1 MTTCVVCNRPLT
13 DPDSIKRG
21 IGPVCAAHQDHEQTA
36 VDGQEFSDTYDG
48 DTPFRQAFVMRRVL
62 NENHYSSGTVETNIP
77 HLVTHHSLNGFEFG
91 YGGSGP
97 ADLALN
103 VCQLYLT
110 IVGYRGRTTKCLRG
124 YCFTLAWMLH
134 QDFKRDFIESVS
146 QRGAIHPFDALDA
159 WFQARMTPAVLARY
173 VEEQE
178 LV

>member
-1 MTTCVVCNRPLT
+1 MTTCRICNRPLT
-13 DPDSIKRG
+13 DQDSIERG
-21 IGPVCAAHQDHEQTA
+21 IGPVCAAHQDHDQA
-36 VDGQEFSDTYDG
+36 ACAGQEFSDAYDEA
-48 DTPFRQAFVMRRVL
+48 TPFRQAFVMRRVQGA
-62 NENHYSSGTVETNIP
+62 NVETNIP
-77 HLVTHHSLNGFEFG
+77 HLVTHHSPSGFEFG

-110 IVGYRGRTTKCLRG
+110 IVGYRGRTTQCWRG

-159 WFQARMTPAVLARY
+159 WFQTRMTPAVLARY

>member
-1 MTTCVVCNRPLT
+1 MTTCRVCSRPLS
-13 DPDSIKRG
+13 DEESIRRG
-21 IGPVCAAHQDHEQTA
+21 IGPICASHQDNSTA
-36 VDGQEFSDTYDG
+36 TEREFADDYEESI
-48 DTPFRQAFVMRRVL
+48 PFRQAFVMRRVL
-62 NENHYSSGTVETNIP
+62 SENGHSQGASVVTNIP
-77 HLVTHHSLNGFEFG
+77 HLVAHHSPSGFEFG

-103 VCQLYLT
+103 ACQLYLT
-110 IVGYRGRTTKCLRG
+110 IVGYRGRTTQCFRG

-134 QDFKRDFIESVS
+134 QDFKRDFIEGVS
-146 QRGAIHPFDALDA
+146 RRGAIHPFDALDA